1 MKVFAIV
8 DVARQINGDMVFV
21 KIEKAYTNISKA
33 QEYLKTVEEKTTE
46 LIQNSSGF
54 SVECSCLKSLYEIDV
69 EEDLK

>member
-1 MKVFAIV
+1 VKVFAIV